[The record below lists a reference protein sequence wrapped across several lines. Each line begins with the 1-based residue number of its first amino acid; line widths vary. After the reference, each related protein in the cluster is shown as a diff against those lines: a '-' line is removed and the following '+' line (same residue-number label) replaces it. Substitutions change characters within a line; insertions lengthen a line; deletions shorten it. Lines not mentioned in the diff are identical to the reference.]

1 MVRGVT
7 LPHRGFPPP
16 RKFCPTPL
24 LRVYNGDLQT
34 IFFADEINPEIKK
47 QICSVLAG
55 YVWDATNP
63 FIKKHKTILPTL
75 AKVVRL
81 KQSI

>member
-1 MVRGVT
+1 LDT
-7 LPHRGFPPP
+7 
-16 RKFCPTPL
+16 
-24 LRVYNGDLQT
+24 
-34 IFFADEINPEIKK
+34 
-47 QICSVLAG
+47 
-55 YVWDATNP
+55 TNP